1 MTVTRAHVR
10 PSPDEAFER
19 QLERDAVWSRMIAPG
34 ARIPDLPL
42 IEADLGPVFLRRLL
56 DTGPLVLVFFRHGES
71 AACTAALAAYDRE
84 LAGTDA
90 HVVAV
95 SPQRP
100 DLLAALKHRLGLRL
114 LVGSDPRHTLIDRF
128 GLGFAAPEAAGV
140 LGTGRSVLP
149 YPAVVV
155 ADRGGVVRFTD
166 VSPDPAAR
174 TAAGAILA
182 AVTEAEA
189 RTAR

>member
-1 MTVTRAHVR
+1 MTATQAHVR
-10 PSPDEAFER
+10 PSPDAAFQR
-19 QLERDAVWSRMIAPG
+19 QLERDAVWSRMISPG
-34 ARIPDLPL
+34 ARIPDLPVV
-42 IEADLGPVFLRRLL
+42 EADLGPVFLHRLL
-56 DTGPLVLVFFRHGES
+56 DTGPLVLIFFRHAGS
-71 AACTAALAAYDRE
+71 GACEAALTAYDRG

-100 DLLAALKHRLGLRL
+100 DLLAGLKRRRELRL
-114 LVGSDPRHTLIDRF
+114 LVAADPRHTLIDRF
-128 GLGFAAPEAAGV
+128 GIGFAAPEAVEA

-155 ADRGGVVRFTD
+155 AGRDGVVRFAD

-174 TAAGAILA
+174 TAPSAILA
-182 AVTEAEA
+182 AVAEAEA
-189 RTAR
+189 RAVR